1 MLLAGAC
8 AEKYDIPVRPED
20 DGSVEGKTVAVEFT
34 VPVPAETRGAMGFNP
49 ILDGDMYVAV
59 FNKNQVLKQF
69 AKADFI
75 GAVPGTNGTTGKF
88 RVDLSMSKSWR
99 SVHFIAN
106 CPVTEPTEIVGEAD
120 VLSSIA
126 TTNGDAAYWQR
137 FVLPDGIDGYTYAGG
152 RLNTYPWFTGND
164 SGFTYSG
171 SSYSYVSSGNTIT
184 VNIGD
189 YIKRNGEKILTGSG
203 YFASQEVQDMMASVP
218 LVRNFARITVTGATG
233 GNFTPTRFALAYTPT
248 AGYVAPNDHAK
259 NTADQNWGFVSSYL
273 PGSITTTLPE
283 HADIAATG
291 YAPAMPATAVISNVC
306 PTTFINVGDPDDNGA
321 YMYERCA
328 DLKGQPAT
336 CILVCGT
343 LDGVADRWLKIQI
356 ADPDGSY
363 FNIYRGVTYKVEI
376 GQVTGTDGYATAQ
389 EAFDGA
395 PVGDISAAPETANL
409 TSVSDNKGSTLT
421 VDAIDYVSLS
431 TETVF
436 RVLLYRLKH
445 DSNPAPTADVTLVH
459 SNLTSSPAISEVSAG
474 QPYTDGTAVT
484 LPNGVEV
491 TPQTPD
497 SEGGW
502 YYSIVTLTGAQAGV
516 KKLGKVSVKGPTKI
530 NSQKFL
536 ERVVSYHVLGSQEL
550 TLGVT
555 PASISSASGQ
565 QVTLG
570 ITIPQDLG
578 YSMFPLIFKIESDQN
593 NLNPVT
599 ALNNG
604 INLPVESGVSY
615 FDATKQSFYFLYTV
629 DYSDYYDVE
638 TKQYHNVKS
647 LVFKTTKTSTNPV
660 RIAVTD
666 KGGYFKT
673 DEAHAVISVA
683 VN

>member
-1 MLLAGAC
+1 MQR
-8 AEKYDIPVRPED
+8 I
-20 DGSVEGKTVAVEFT
+20 
-34 VPVPAETRGAMGFNP
+34 
-49 ILDGDMYVAV
+49 
-59 FNKNQVLKQF
+59 VLQ
-69 AKADFI
+69 
-75 GAVPGTNGTTGKF
+75 
-88 RVDLSMSKSWR
+88 
-99 SVHFIAN
+99 H
-106 CPVTEPTEIVGEAD
+106 
-120 VLSSIA
+120 
-126 TTNGDAAYWQR
+126 
-137 FVLPDGIDGYTYAGG
+137 GIDGYTYAGG
-152 RLNTYPWFTGND
+152 HLNTYPWFTGDD

-171 SSYSYVSSGNTIT
+171 SSYSYQSSGVIIT
-184 VNIGD
+184 VNTGD
-189 YIKRNGEKILTGSG
+189 YIKRNGEKILTGTG
-203 YFASQEVQDMMASVP
+203 YFASQEVQDALASVP

-233 GNFTPTRFALAYTPT
+233 GNFMPTRFALAYTPT

-259 NTADQNWGFVSSYL
+259 NTAAQNWGFVSNYL
-273 PGSITTTLPE
+273 PGTIATTLPKY
-283 HADIAATG
+283 ADIASTG
-291 YAPAMPATAVISNVC
+291 YVPPMPATASISNVC
-306 PTTFINVGDPDDNGA
+306 PTTFINVDDPADNGA
-321 YMYERCA
+321 YMYERSA
-328 DLKGQPAT
+328 DLKGRPAT

-343 LDGVADRWLKIQI
+343 LNGAANRWLKIQI
-356 ADPDGSY
+356 ADPDGTY
-363 FNIYRGVTYKVEI
+363 FNIYRAVTYNIEI
-376 GQVTGTDGYATAQ
+376 GEVTGTDGYATAQ
-389 EAFDGA
+389 EAFDNA

-409 TSVSDNKGSTLT
+409 TSVSDNKGSTLS

-431 TETVF
+431 TETVY

-445 DSNPAPTADVTLVH
+445 EGGTNPNPTADVTLVH
-459 SNLTSSPAISEVSAG
+459 SNLTSSPAISAVSAG

-536 ERVVSYHVLGSQEL
+536 ERVVSYRVLGSQEL
-550 TLGVT
+550 TLAVT
-555 PASISSASGQ
+555 PASISSAAGQ

-578 YSMFPLIFKIESDQN
+578 YSMFPLIFKIETDQN

-599 ALNNG
+599 AWNNG

-629 DYSDYYDVE
+629 DYSDYYDVQ
-638 TKQYHNVKS
+638 TKQYHNAKS
-647 LVFKTTKTSTNPV
+647 LMFKTTKTSTNPV

-673 DEAHAVISVA
+673 DIASAV
-683 VN
+683 VNVTVN